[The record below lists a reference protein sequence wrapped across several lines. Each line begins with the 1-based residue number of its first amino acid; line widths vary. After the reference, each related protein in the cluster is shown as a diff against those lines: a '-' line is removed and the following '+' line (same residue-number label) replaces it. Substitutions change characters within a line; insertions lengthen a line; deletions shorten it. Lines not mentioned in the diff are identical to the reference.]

1 MAVDSSVLDAI
12 LIKKIE
18 GIVYELMIK
27 TKTNCV
33 VDESGKLLST
43 ILSEMIAS
51 IGNKASTTD
60 VDDRIKTLIGAAP
73 EALDTLKEVAD
84 ALNNDPNFAT
94 TITGLLGNKVDKVAG
109 KGLSTNDFT
118 TALKNKLDGLS
129 NYTHPSTHSADMI
142 TDSSTKVMMTAAE
155 RTKLQNMSSYQHP
168 ATHSADMITETTNKK
183 FVNATEKAKISA
195 SARMIVGESI
205 PADLAET
212 DLFIQVIK
220 K

>member
-1 MAVDSSVLDAI
+1 MADNSILDAI

-27 TKTNCV
+27 TKTDRI
-33 VDESGKLLST
+33 VDNNGKLLST
-43 ILSEMIAS
+43 TLSEIIAS
-51 IGNKASTTD
+51 IASKATPAE
-60 VDDRIKTLIGAAP
+60 VDQRIQAVIGSAP
-73 EALDTLKEVAD
+73 NALDTLKEIAD

-94 TITGLLGNKVDKVAG
+94 TITGLLANKVDKISG
-109 KGLSTNDFT
+109 KSLSANDFT
-118 TALKNKLDGLS
+118 TALKTKLEGLS
-129 NYTHPSTHSADMI
+129 NYSHPATHSADMI

-155 RTKLQNMSSYQHP
+155 RTKLQNLSGYQHP

-183 FVNATEKAKISA
+183 FVNSTEKSKISA
-195 SARMIVGESI
+195 SARVIVGESV